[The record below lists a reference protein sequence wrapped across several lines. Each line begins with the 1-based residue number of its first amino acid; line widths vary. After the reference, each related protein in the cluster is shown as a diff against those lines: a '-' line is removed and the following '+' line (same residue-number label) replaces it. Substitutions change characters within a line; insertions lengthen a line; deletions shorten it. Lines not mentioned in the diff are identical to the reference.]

1 MVVGRITGSP
11 SDMVGKTSGNPPARQ
26 TPRLTASAT
35 RPRWALHGVTSDIE
49 LAMPI
54 TGRPSKFVAANP

>member
-1 MVVGRITGSP
+1 
-11 SDMVGKTSGNPPARQ
+11 MVGNTSGKPPARH

-35 RPRWALHGVTSDIE
+35 RPRWALQGVTSDIE

-54 TGRPSKFVAANP
+54 TGRPSKLAAANPWFFIHER